1 MKKRNATDLT
11 SRNNNA
17 RKKEIDALRARLDAT
32 EAHLIMVSGC
42 METLGPFISAIRSK
56 IFRLEE
62 IVMKKKGT
70 KKPVKSGKKGSC

>member
-17 RKKEIDALRARLDAT
+17 RKKEIAELRARIDAT
-32 EAHLIMVSGC
+32 EAHVNMVSGC
-42 METLGPFISAIRSK
+42 MTTLEPFISAIRNK
-56 IFRLEE
+56 IFRLEK

-70 KKPVKSGKKGSC
+70 KKGGKKGSC